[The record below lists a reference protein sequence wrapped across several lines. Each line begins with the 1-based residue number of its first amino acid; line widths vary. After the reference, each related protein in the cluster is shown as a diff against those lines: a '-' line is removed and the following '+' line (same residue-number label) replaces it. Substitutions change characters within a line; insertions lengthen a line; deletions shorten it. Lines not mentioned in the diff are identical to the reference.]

1 MAEKKT
7 IELEVK
13 SNLDS
18 AERSVAGLKTQL
30 RNAQA
35 EVAALS
41 DKFGSA
47 SKEAVNAAKK
57 AAELRDRIGDA
68 KALTDAFN
76 PDAKFK
82 ALSGSLAGVAGGF
95 SAVTGIMGALGTES
109 KDVEAAILKV
119 QSAMAIASGLQVLG
133 ESIDQFKILGSVIS
147 NTTIYQRALTIATA
161 TYTYVNATA
170 TTGLKLLRG
179 AMVSTG
185 VGALVIGIGYL
196 ISKMGESSDATEKLT
211 KIQEELNKQLEKT
224 KKLTDDAAKS
234 IDYNTQI
241 RLANAKKNGA
251 SEKELLRIELD
262 GYEARGK
269 ANNKEI
275 QDIQKTQKNQF
286 NLTKDQNKRIQEL
299 REENQALQ
307 RQGNL
312 AIANLDAELAIKRRG
327 TVKKT
332 NKEISAEEQKRIDEK
347 KQRLADEMQSATDAM
362 AILDEIAKAKETP
375 AQKEYREYLAKKKV
389 LEANNLDA
397 SELTNNFL
405 IKQAEDEYAIYEKR
419 LAATK
424 ELTDRELAAE
434 QAVREAKRNAL
445 DTGLNILQQFA
456 GKNKAVAL
464 GILAVQ
470 KGLAIGD
477 VVVGSAKAIG
487 LAKASMAPT
496 PLNPPFLGPGVP
508 NPSYLTNLK
517 VGAASIIA
525 TKISASASIASIL
538 AAGIGAASSITSGG
552 GGGSAPNGVGGGSA
566 AAPAAPSFNVV
577 GASATNQLAQ
587 TIGNQQ
593 QQPIKT
599 YVVAGDISTAQSLER
614 NIISSASIG

>member
-7 IELEVK
+7 IELEIK
-13 SNLDS
+13 SNLGD
-18 AERSVAGLKTQL
+18 AEKSVAGLKTQL
-30 RNAQA
+30 RQAQA
-35 EVAALS
+35 EVAILS
-41 DKFGSA
+41 DKFGA
-47 SKEAVNAAKK
+47 TSKEAVNAAKK
-57 AAELRDRIGDA
+57 AAELADRIGDA

-76 PDAKFK
+76 PDAKFR

-109 KDVEAAILKV
+109 KEVEQAILKV
-119 QSAMAIASGLQVLG
+119 QSAMAIASGLQTLG
-133 ESIDQFKILGSVIS
+133 ESIDQFKILGTVIS

-161 TYTYVNATA
+161 TYTYVNAAA

-185 VGALVIGIGYL
+185 VGALVVGLGYL

-211 KIQEELNKQLEKT
+211 KRQEELNKQLENT

-241 RLANAKKNGA
+241 QLAKAKQRGA

-275 QDIQKTQKNQF
+275 QDIQKTQKNQL
-286 NLTKDQNKRIQEL
+286 NLTKEQNKRIQEL
-299 REENQALQ
+299 REENQTLQ
-307 RQGNL
+307 RTGNL
-312 AIANLDAELAIKRRG
+312 AIANLDAELAVKRRENA
-327 TVKKT
+327 KET
-332 NKEISAEEQKRIDEK
+332 NKEISKDEQKRIDEK
-347 KQRLADEMQSATDAM
+347 KQRLADEMQSAKDAI
-362 AILDEIAKAKETP
+362 AILESLKPKETP
-375 AQKEYREYLAKKKV
+375 AQKEYREYLEKKAI
-389 LEANNLDA
+389 LEANNLDTKK
-397 SELTNNFL
+397 LTEEFL
-405 IKQAEDEYAIYEKR
+405 ISQANAELAIYEEK

-424 ELTDRELAAE
+424 ELTDKELAAE

-445 DTGLNILQQFA
+445 DTSLNILQQFA

-477 VVVGSAKAIG
+477 VVVGAAKAIG

-517 VGAASIIA
+517 VGTASIIA
-525 TKISASASIASIL
+525 TKIGAATSIASIL
-538 AAGIGAASSITSGG
+538 AAGLGAASSITGG
-552 GGGSAPNGVGGGSA
+552 GGGSAPSGGGGGGGA
-566 AAPAAPSFNVV
+566 TPTAPAFNVV
-577 GASATNQLAQ
+577 GASPTNQLAQ

-593 QQPIKT
+593 QQPIKA
-599 YVVAGDISTAQSLER
+599 YVVSNDVTTAQSLDR

>member
-7 IELEVK
+7 IELEIK

-18 AERSVAGLKTQL
+18 AQQSVSGLKTQL

-35 EVAALS
+35 EVAILS
-41 DKFGSA
+41 DKFGA
-47 SKEAVNAAKK
+47 TSKEAVNAAKK

-76 PDAKFK
+76 PDAKFR

-109 KDVEAAILKV
+109 KEVEQAILKV
-119 QSAMAIASGLQVLG
+119 QSAMAIASGLQTLG

-161 TYTYVNATA
+161 TYTYVNAAA

-185 VGALVIGIGYL
+185 VGALVVGIGYL
-196 ISKMGESSDATEKLT
+196 ISKMGDASDATEKLT
-211 KIQEELNKQLEKT
+211 KRQESLNKQLENT

-241 RLANAKKNGA
+241 QLAKAKQRGA

-275 QDIQKTQKNQF
+275 QDIQKTQKNQL
-286 NLTKDQNKRIQEL
+286 NLTKEQNKRIQEL
-299 REENQALQ
+299 REENQNLQ

-312 AIANLDAELAIKRRG
+312 AIANLDAELA
-327 TVKKT
+327 VKQRENVKET
-332 NKEISAEEQKRIDEK
+332 NKEISVEEQKRIDEK
-347 KQRLADEMQSATDAM
+347 KQRLDDEMQSAKDAI
-362 AILDEIAKAKETP
+362 AILESLKPPETP
-375 AQKEYREYLAKKKV
+375 AQKELREYEEKKAI
-389 LEANNLDA
+389 LLANNLDTKK
-397 SELTNNFL
+397 LTEDFL
-405 IKQAEDEYAIYEKR
+405 ISQANAEYVIYEEK

-424 ELTDRELAAE
+424 ELTDKELAAE

-445 DTGLNILQQFA
+445 DTSLNILQQFA

-477 VVVGSAKAIG
+477 VVVGAAKAIG

-525 TKISASASIASIL
+525 TKIGAATSIASIL
-538 AAGIGAASSITSGG
+538 AAGISGAKSITGG
-552 GGGSAPNGVGGGSA
+552 GGGATDGGGGGGGTA
-566 AAPAAPSFNVV
+566 PTAPAFNVV
-577 GASATNQLAQ
+577 GASATNQIAQ
-587 TIGNQQ
+587 TIANQQ
-593 QQPIKT
+593 QQPIKA
-599 YVVAGDISTAQSLER
+599 YVVSNDVTTAQSLDR